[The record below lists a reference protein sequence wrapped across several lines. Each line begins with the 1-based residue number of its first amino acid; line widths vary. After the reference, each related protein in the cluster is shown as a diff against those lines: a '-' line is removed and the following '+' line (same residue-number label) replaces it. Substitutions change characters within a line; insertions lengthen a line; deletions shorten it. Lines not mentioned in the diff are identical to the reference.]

1 MASSAHSAPT
11 APAAAAT
18 AAVAGTAL
26 PSPHDAAVPATAGA
40 AGTAV
45 SGTCLQALAIRV
57 LLTPSATDKAALTLA
72 ICEAW
77 LAGSVPLHPPAP
89 GATGGGGAA
98 PLPTPA
104 SPERPPGVLHVHP
117 TRVKNGT
124 KKHTLHALCHAES
137 YAIDLT
143 WDLIARF
150 GWSPET
156 WQPAGAAAA
165 GAALPR
171 AFFDDWVRVAGEE
184 AVHFSRWH
192 ARLAEL
198 GAAYGDYPAHGS
210 LWESA
215 EDTAHSL
222 AARLAVVHCVHE
234 GRGLDVAATLRAKL
248 AAGGDEA
255 SAAILTRNLAEE
267 VTHVAAGVRWLT
279 QLCAWG
285 GQPSPIP
292 TFHALVRRHF
302 HGALRPPFAVA
313 ERGVAGM
320 SEEWYM
326 PLCAAAAAAGA
337 GSAGAEPLSA
347 TSGTAEPLS
356 ATSGTIE
363 LTAED
368 MG

>member
-1 MASSAHSAPT
+1 MASAAPLE
-11 APAAAAT
+11 PLSAAAA
-18 AAVAGTAL
+18 AL
-26 PSPHDAAVPATAGA
+26 
-40 AGTAV
+40 
-45 SGTCLQALAIRV
+45 SGTCLQELAIRA
-57 LLTPSATDKAALTLA
+57 LLTPSATEKAALTMA

-77 LAGSVPLHPPAP
+77 LSGSVPLVAAGALPA
-89 GATGGGGAA
+89 AV
-98 PLPTPA
+98 PA
-104 SPERPPGVLHVHP
+104 SPARPPGVVHVHP
-117 TRVKNGT
+117 TKVKNGS

-137 YAIDLT
+137 YAIDLS
-143 WDLIARF
+143 WDLVARF
-150 GWSPET
+150 GWSPAT
-156 WQPAGAAAA
+156 WGPAAEGGYAQPT
-165 GAALPR
+165 LPR

-192 ARLAEL
+192 ARLTEL
-198 GAAYGDYPAHGS
+198 GAAYGDFPAHNS

-222 AARLAVVHCVHE
+222 PARLAIVHCVHE

-248 AAGGDEA
+248 ATGGDEA

-285 GQPSPIP
+285 GEPSPIP
-292 TFHALVRRHF
+292 TFHALVRKHF

-313 ERGVAGM
+313 ERASAGM
-320 SEEWYM
+320 TKEWYM
-326 PLCAAAAAAGA
+326 PLCAAPAAAAGGG
-337 GSAGAEPLSA
+337 GSSEAAP
-347 TSGTAEPLS
+347 S